1 MPSLDILKRDRT
13 SAKRAVSVAANRLEH
28 GVELQ
33 MDSAKEMASKLDT
46 AYCDFLDISAD
57 YRAECEQQAAS
68 DTYLVVNGL
77 NQNEYGADVKRVYF
91 DSISVY
97 RNMSLPANNL
107 NLSPAVSNSNGG
119 QVPMYIQKHDIPK
132 FSGLRKD

>member
-1 MPSLDILKRDRT
+1 MHKKRDWT
-13 SAKRAVSVAANRLEH
+13 SAKRAVSVAANRLQH

-33 MDSAKEMASKLDT
+33 MDSAKAMASKLDT

-77 NQNEYGADVKRVYF
+77 NLNEYDADVKQVYF
-91 DSISVY
+91 DAISAY
-97 RNMSLPANNL
+97 RNMSPPASNL

-119 QVPMYIQKHDIPK
+119 QVPVYK
-132 FSGLRKD
+132 